1 MRCVAPYPTTIL
13 PHAGHDARNFHFS
26 YSWTGALIRAGMRRL
41 RSGVGIVRAIYLAPA
56 AGALPVGVAAATA
69 VAGRGLEGDR
79 YFLGVG
85 SFSRWLGEGRAVT
98 LIEQEAIDAIR
109 RDHGIDLGAGRSRRN
124 VVTAGVVLAELV
136 GRRFRLGT
144 ALLRGA
150 RLAAPCRY
158 LERRVAPG
166 TYDAMKGRGGLR
178 ADVLEGGLIRVGDA
192 LELVGPTVIP
202 V

>member
-1 MRCVAPYPTTIL
+1 MGIVSEIYVAPE
-13 PHAGHDARNFHFS
+13 
-26 YSWTGALIRAGMRRL
+26 
-41 RSGVGIVRAIYLAPA
+41 
-56 AGALPVGVAAATA
+56 AGAAPSAVGAAVA

>member
-1 MRCVAPYPTTIL
+1 MGQRHTLRTRPAVTAL
-13 PHAGHDARNFHFS
+13 PFP
-26 YSWTGALIRAGMRRL
+26 
-41 RSGVGIVRAIYLAPA
+41 VGRVREIYLAPA
-56 AGALPVGVAAATA
+56 AGAAPSAVAAASA

-85 SFSRWLGEGRAVT
+85 SFSRWPGEGRAVT

-109 RDHGIDLGAGRSRRN
+109 REQGIELRDGRSRRN
-124 VVTAGVVLAELV
+124 FVTTGVVLAELV
-136 GRRFRLGT
+136 GRRFRLGG

-166 TYDAMKGRGGLR
+166 TYEAMKGRAGLR
-178 ADVLEGGLIRVGDA
+178 ADVLEGGIIRVGD
-192 LELVGPTVIP
+192 LVELVDSTTAPG
-202 V
+202 

>member
-1 MRCVAPYPTTIL
+1 
-13 PHAGHDARNFHFS
+13 
-26 YSWTGALIRAGMRRL
+26 
-41 RSGVGIVRAIYLAPA
+41 VGIVSEIYVAPE
-56 AGALPVGVAAATA
+56 AGAAPSAVGAAVA

>member
-1 MRCVAPYPTTIL
+1 VSEIYVAPE
-13 PHAGHDARNFHFS
+13 
-26 YSWTGALIRAGMRRL
+26 
-41 RSGVGIVRAIYLAPA
+41 
-56 AGALPVGVAAATA
+56 AGAAPSAVGAAVA